1 MRNVFVIPT
10 ETSAYINC
18 RHSPDWVWVLVWL
31 QERGK
36 LARTKSD
43 PESNSVRVEDAVA
56 REGTI
61 SVQMFPT
68 SLPAPQVSTV
78 K

>member
-10 ETSAYINC
+10 ETVSAYVNC

-43 PESNSVRVEDAVA
+43 LESNSVRGEDAVS
-56 REGTI
+56 RK
-61 SVQMFPT
+61 VPFLYKC
-68 SLPAPQVSTV
+68 SLPPFLHHKFPQ
-78 K
+78 